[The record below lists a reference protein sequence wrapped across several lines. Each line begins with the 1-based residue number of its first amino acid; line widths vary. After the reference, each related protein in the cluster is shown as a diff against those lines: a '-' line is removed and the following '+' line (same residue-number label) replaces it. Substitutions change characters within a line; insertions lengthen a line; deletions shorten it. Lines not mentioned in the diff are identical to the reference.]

1 MSMEALGRRLV
12 ACKHFRWV
20 PGMVV
25 YGRSVQPF
33 GWLGRVRLTESHE
46 HPTQLR
52 DPWPDLADG
61 ATRGAVLALV
71 REAWNA
77 PHAAPQWDQ
86 RWQHWA
92 VLAPDYNQEC
102 EAWKNLGAENTEAE
116 ALAVALEAAP

>member
-1 MSMEALGRRLV
+1 MEALGRRLV

-20 PGMVV
+20 PGMLV
-25 YGRSVQPF
+25 YGRSVQPS

-71 REAWNA
+71 REAYA
-77 PHAAPQWDQ
+77 DPSF
-86 RWQHWA
+86 A
-92 VLAPDYNQEC
+92 VRCVAGLWYEESSTRALVARGSD
-102 EAWKNLGAENTEAE
+102 TEAD
-116 ALAVALEAAP
+116 AIVAALEVAP